1 MQAWC
6 QDIRTPV
13 ANNSNNNSTLDE
25 LITMNITMHDP
36 NSTLNLWKCVVCC
49 DLAFG
54 KPRVP
59 MSCALWITQCR
70 NIRMRPLTYCWLHCC
85 FAALGYF
92 VYGSQSTVHV
102 YALECVFVCMWVCP
116 LKDKV
121 IYSMPRENCW
131 LDVSN
136 NAPVSYIT
144 VSQSLQSLLF
154 HHFSSPLCY
163 GTTASHSV
171 PVVPLNIIMCI

>member
-6 QDIRTPV
+6 QDIRMPV
-13 ANNSNNNSTLDE
+13 TNNSNNNSTLDE
-25 LITMNITMHDP
+25 LITMNITMHDS
-36 NSTLNLWKCVVCC
+36 NSTLNLWKCVVCTWWSC
-49 DLAFG
+49 LWQTLCAYVVCFVDYLVQKHQDETPDLLLIT
-54 KPRVP
+54 
-59 MSCALWITQCR
+59 MLSCC
-70 NIRMRPLTYCWLHCC
+70 
-85 FAALGYF
+85 LGIYF
-92 VYGSQSTVHV
+92 VHGSQSTVHV

-131 LDVSN
+131 L
-136 NAPVSYIT
+136 APVSYIT

-171 PVVPLNIIMCI
+171 PVFPLNIIMCI